1 VRGGNDAASTEFE
14 LGAGGLLGLLAAPG
28 AFSCLLLLDKYST
41 FLNWM
46 RGHLRD
52 DLYVTSL
59 PDKYLFLS
67 LAMGV
72 TGIITVLKW
81 DRILPDS
88 QDYLNLAPL
97 PVRPRSILL
106 ANAAAIGIAVAILAL
121 DVNGISAIFFP
132 LFVTA
137 AQQTSAVALV
147 RFVEVNAVCMLLA
160 SFFTFCAVFALLGTA
175 AAVLPRE
182 AFRTASSWLRGGLLV
197 AFIVLLISGFTG
209 PALMIRLAGSQGL
222 RFLPSFW
229 YLGLYQNLQHRYA
242 AALAEP
248 ARMALPAVGAAFL
261 LMVVSYGA
269 SYRRRFANVLEGGP
283 RPNQHRLLA
292 AILAFLDLF
301 SPRNMGFSKAC
312 QRFVVRAMLRNE
324 SHRLCIAVAA
334 GLGWLLALE
343 GITEG
348 GESATLQAPLIVAY
362 LLILGLR
369 LAFEIPAGVPANW
382 IFRAVLDPKQNE
394 SLGVARRV
402 ILSFLAP
409 IVLVPTLALFWWH
422 WGVGAALLETAFVLA
437 VSLCLMEILLHGYRK
452 IPLTCPVPG
461 FRDDLPLA
469 CLVQFLG
476 FEIFT
481 RFGAGLSRVILDEPL
496 LFLLVPAVMASA
508 WFWRRVRLKEA
519 LEAGE
524 VELGLTFEN
533 FHAPVV
539 ERLNLFD

>member
-1 VRGGNDAASTEFE
+1 MEFE

-52 DLYVTSL
+52 DLYVTSV

-72 TGIITVLKW
+72 TGIVTVLKW

-88 QDYLNLAPL
+88 QDYLNLAAL

-106 ANAAAIGIAVAILAL
+106 ANAAAIGIAVTILAL
-121 DVNGISAIFFP
+121 DVNGVPAIFFP

-137 AQQTSAVALV
+137 AQQTTAVAFLK
-147 RFVEVNAVCMLLA
+147 FVGVHAASMVAA
-160 SFFTFCAVFALLGTA
+160 SFFTFCAVFAVMGTA

-182 AFRTASSWLRGGLLV
+182 VFKTVCSWLRGSLLV
-197 AFIVLLISGFTG
+197 AFIVLLISGFAG
-209 PALMIRLAGSQGL
+209 PALAIRLAGSHAL

-229 YLGLYQNLQHRYA
+229 YLGLYQSLQHRYTP
-242 AALAEP
+242 ALAEP
-248 ARMALPAVGAAFL
+248 ARIALPAAAAAFL
-261 LMVVSYGA
+261 LMVTSYAASYG
-269 SYRRRFANVLEGGP
+269 RRFASVLEGGR
-283 RPNQHRLLA
+283 RPNQHRLLG

-301 SPRNMGFSKAC
+301 SPRIMGFSKAC
-312 QRFVVRAMLRNE
+312 HRFLVRAMLRNE
-324 SHRLCIAVAA
+324 SHRLCIAVSV

-348 GESATLQAPLIVAY
+348 GETGVLQAPLIVGY

-369 LAFEIPAGVPANW
+369 LAFELPAGVSANW
-382 IFRAVLDPKQNE
+382 IFRAVLDPKHNE

-402 ILSFLAP
+402 MLSFLVP
-409 IVLVPTLALFWWH
+409 IVLLPTLALGWWH
-422 WGVGAALLETAFVLA
+422 WGLRAALLEAAFVLA
-437 VSLCLMEILLHGYRK
+437 VSLCLMEILLNGYRK

-481 RFGAGLSRVILDEPL
+481 RFGAGLSRVILDEPP
-496 LFLLVPAVMASA
+496 LFLFVLAAMATA
-508 WFWRRVRLKEA
+508 WFWKRMRLKDA

-533 FHAPVV
+533 FRAPAV